1 MDREKVKRTVNIFL
15 DRATDAQLRLIC
27 MVAYHITKR

>member
-1 MDREKVKRTVNIFL
+1 MDREKVIKATNAFL
-15 DRATDAQLRLIC
+15 NKATDAQLRLIC